1 MQEGTELL
9 ELEQDDERDGGT
21 LGASIVS
28 VAAMIG
34 VQLIGAVIVATGIAG
49 AWALIASAF
58 GPSAAALGRSLGL
71 G

>member
-34 VQLIGAVIVATGIAG
+34 VQLIGAVIVAAGIAA
-49 AWALIASAF
+49 AWALIASTF